1 MKCIFGERHN
11 LYHIHI
17 CVIKYKV
24 TWFYGVLTA
33 NKPCLAIMEVTFF
46 FTYTHDSYLGFQGG
60 KYIKC
65 VTLNNSH

>member
-1 MKCIFGERHN
+1 MFLWCANCKLTLFGYN
-11 LYHIHI
+11 GSNI
-17 CVIKYKV
+17 
-24 TWFYGVLTA
+24 
-33 NKPCLAIMEVTFF
+33 F